1 MVGKNIGK
9 ERRSSTFKIL
19 KALIEFESEE
29 SVKVTWFQLL
39 MNKR

>member
-1 MVGKNIGK
+1 MVGKNTGK

-19 KALIEFESEE
+19 IALIEFESEE
-29 SVKVTWFQLL
+29 SIKVTWFQLL